1 MGLKTRDDPAGDG
14 SLGKAL
20 KQAGL
25 KVPGKRAEKPA
36 APPPAREEKAQEPV
50 KEVAVAV
57 EEAAPAVTVAAEPVM
72 APPVAAQSKPA
83 APAHVYHNKGNIM
96 QQENKPTT
104 LAEQLNGRFRAIGR
118 GTSSARA
125 AGMAKSISE
134 IIAGAQDALGQ
145 GTWTVQVM
153 DHTNGLSFPLV
164 MISWKLK
171 DNEGAE
177 HLTAFPLLIEPED
190 LRLSPRIEKFDQMT
204 YEIITTLG
212 DVYMSQEYAQVVE
225 THLRRTLKLA
235 PSTQIQHAG
244 AVRVPHTLEVTDH
257 VISDLVFQAVNA
269 CYSVMDRYV
278 QVRNDAPFTIV
289 GRDMRAERL
298 IGRLQVGN
306 KPLINEV
313 GEPIRADLIARVDS
327 NRQGGSLMLGDTNIS
342 TLAGYVEPMY
352 RQPSQDPTRP
362 HPPFVP
368 TLIITHVQAG
378 SDQTDVES
386 YCLALV
392 NGVQLISYRAAWAE
406 QFRPKATVKGN
417 SQLTDVGALGLM
429 TPAGKRIETKDDNF
443 RANFDAFMREYF
455 ECSGAMVVA
464 LDVADVGPNAWMTDI
479 FKACAANHQGAIKAF
494 EEAMDNLTGK
504 AYSRRAQA
512 NGLLGQSPVIAQG
525 ARIHAGH
532 YVDIDGVLRDIRDVD
547 LLAVCNAYGKNTQQ
561 IDVYL
566 DSIAPTKGTDNT
578 RAAERYTLI
587 DDILQGR
594 QVITGNYT
602 RLYFQPKVLATMA
615 QACSDAKLM
624 LQPSNT
630 VYGLGNSQRMSGFDF
645 AGLLGATADTNMFG
659 GGAVQGG
666 VSTRW

>member
-1 MGLKTRDDPAGDG
+1 MGLKTREDSSAEGN
-14 SLGKAL
+14 LGQAL
-20 KQAGL
+20 KKAGL
-25 KVPGKRAEKPA
+25 KVPKETAAKPA
-36 APPPAREEKAQEPV
+36 TPPPPAREKKEPEPAEVQTPQEP
-50 KEVAVAV
+50 AVQ
-57 EEAAPAVTVAAEPVM
+57 AATVAAEPVKVQVQPKVQERP
-72 APPVAAQSKPA
+72 APSINT
-83 APAHVYHNKGNIM
+83 NKGNTM
-96 QQENKPTT
+96 QQQAKPTT

-125 AGMAKSISE
+125 AGLSKKLSE
-134 IIAGAQDALGQ
+134 ILSGAGDTLGP
-145 GTWTVQVM
+145 GWAVQVM
-153 DHTNGLSFPLV
+153 DHSMGLSFPLV
-164 MISWKLK
+164 MVSWKLK
-171 DNEGAE
+171 DAEGNE

-190 LRLSPRIEKFDQMT
+190 LRLSPRIEKFDNMT

-212 DVYMSQEYAQVVE
+212 DVYMSNEYAQVVE
-225 THLRRTLKLA
+225 SHLRRVLKLSENTA
-235 PSTQIQHAG
+235 IQHAG
-244 AVRVPHTLEVTDH
+244 AIRVPHSLELTDH
-257 VISDLVFQAVNA
+257 VVSDLAFQAVNA
-269 CYSVMDRYV
+269 CFSVMDRYV
-278 QVRNDAPFTIV
+278 QVRTDAPFTIV

-298 IGRLQVGN
+298 IGRLNVGN

-313 GEPIRADLIARVDS
+313 GEPVRADLIARVDS
-327 NRQGGSLMLGDTNIS
+327 NRQGGSLMMGDTNIS
-342 TLAGYVEPMY
+342 TLAAYVEPMY
-352 RQPSQDPTRP
+352 RQPSQDPQRP
-362 HPPFVP
+362 HAPFVP
-368 TLIITHVQAG
+368 MLVITHVQAG

-429 TPAGKRIETKDDNF
+429 TQAGKRIETKDDTF

-455 ECSGAMVVA
+455 ECNGSMVVA
-464 LDVADVGPNAWMTDI
+464 LDVADVGPTAWMTDI
-479 FKACAANHQGAIKAF
+479 FKACAAQNQGAIKAF

-512 NGLLGQSPVIAQG
+512 NGLLGQSPVVAQG
-525 ARIHAGH
+525 TRIHAGH
-532 YVDIDGVLRDIRDVD
+532 YVDIDGVLRDVRDVD

-594 QVITGNYT
+594 QVITGGYT

-630 VYGLGNSQRMSGFDF
+630 VYGLGNSQRMNGFDF
-645 AGLLGATADTNMFG
+645 AGLLSATADTAMFG
-659 GGAVQGG
+659 GGAVQSSVGN
-666 VSTRW
+666 RW